1 MGKISVY
8 ANEAEKQQIAKY
20 ANQSNMTISQYLLHK
35 GLEKQITPN
44 KLKSQIAS
52 IASQLYYIADE
63 LEQESQRDTFK
74 SLGGMLYGLLK
85 DQA

>member
-8 ANEAEKQQIAKY
+8 VNEAEKQQIVKCAD
-20 ANQSNMTISQYLLHK
+20 QSNMSISQYLLHK

-44 KLKSQIAS
+44 KLKSQIVS

-63 LEQESQRDTFK
+63 LEQKDQRDLFRN
-74 SLGGMLYGLLK
+74 LGGRLYGLLE
-85 DQA
+85 D

>member
-8 ANEAEKQQIAKY
+8 VNEAEKQQIVKY
-20 ANQSNMTISQYLLHK
+20 ADQSNMTISQYLLHK

-63 LEQESQRDTFK
+63 LEQKDQRDLFR
-74 SLGGMLYGLLK
+74 SLGGRLYGLLE